1 MFLLALAASCGGGS
15 GSPSPTSTAAPP
27 TAATAAPT
35 AIPTAIPSPTP
46 SPPES
51 AAPDRDVLDLALRLG
66 RVANPVSPIART
78 EAPALAEGDRQTFN
92 VLEPTSPA
100 HKSIEATLRLIA
112 PHGYFYMQDG
122 RSVSDDDL
130 ARAGREFEENVYPQV
145 AQYFGPEWSPGVDGD
160 PHVIL
165 LHADLSG
172 VGGLF
177 SDQDEYPQAASPTS
191 NEREMVCLGSDPGS
205 SGYNGLL
212 AHELQHLVH
221 WNADHNEEAWVNEGL
236 SELAAE
242 IVGGGTGHTGAALA
256 NPDTQLNAWEPLGGN
271 NIPHYGMSH
280 LFFRYLLDRYG
291 GREGAAQLLKE
302 PADGI
307 AGVDAYLAPF
317 GTTFQDVFTDWVI
330 ANYVDDP
337 AGGRYS
343 QPNMEAHPAPTATL
357 DDYQDGDGEVHQFA
371 ADYIEVELPQG
382 DAVFSFDGA
391 ETVGAI
397 ANEPYSGAGQWWSN
411 RGDAIDS
418 TLTAEFDLT
427 GLASATL
434 RFHAWYDIEEQW
446 DYAYVVA
453 STDGGSTWRALP
465 GQHTTEENPLSLA
478 YGPAFTGKSGDDDG
492 PSWVEEEVDLTPFAG
507 EKILLRFEYITDEG
521 VNLDGFAIDDISIP
535 ELGFFDDA
543 EGDGPWQ
550 AEGFRRLRSPLPQRF
565 VVQVIEMGETTT
577 VTAVPLDEANRG
589 EVRLS
594 GFGSALDKAV
604 IVVAAATDDTR
615 QTAAYSYSLQP
626 AGP

>member
-1 MFLLALAASCGGGS
+1 MFLLVLAAACGGGD
-15 GSPSPTSTAAPP
+15 GSSSPTPTPVPP
-27 TAATAAPT
+27 TGTAAPT
-35 AIPTAIPSPTP
+35 ALPTAIPSPTV

-51 AAPDRDVLDLALRLG
+51 AVPDRDLLDLALRLG
-66 RVANPVSPIART
+66 RVANPVSPIAQT
-78 EAPALAEGDRQTFN
+78 EAPALVEGDRHTFN
-92 VLEPTSPA
+92 VLDPLTPA
-100 HKSIEATLRLIA
+100 RENIEATLRLIT
-112 PHGYFYMQDG
+112 PHAYFYFQDG
-122 RSVSDDDL
+122 RNVSDDDL
-130 ARAGREFEENVYPQV
+130 ARAGREFEDEVYPEV
-145 AQYFGPEWSPGVDGD
+145 TRYFGSEWSPGVDSD
-160 PHVIL
+160 PHITL
-165 LHADLSG
+165 LHAGLSG

-177 SDQDEYPQAASPTS
+177 SDGDEYPQAGSPAS
-191 NEREMVCLGSDPGS
+191 NEREMVYLGSDPGS

-256 NPDTQLNAWEPLGGN
+256 NPDTQLNAWEPLGSS

-280 LFFRYLLDRYG
+280 LFVRYLLDRHG
-291 GREGAAQLLKE
+291 GWEGAAQLLKQ

-307 AGVDAYLAPF
+307 AGIDAYLAPF
-317 GTTFQDVFTDWVI
+317 GTTFGDVFADWVI
-330 ANYVDDP
+330 ANYLDDP

-343 QPNMEAHPAPTATL
+343 QPNMEAPASPAATL
-357 DDYQDGDGEVHQFA
+357 DDYQDSDGEVHQFA

-391 ETVGAI
+391 ETVSAI
-397 ANEPYSGAGQWWSN
+397 ANEPYSGAGQWWSG

-434 RFHAWYDIEEQW
+434 RFRAWYDIEEHW
-446 DYAYVVA
+446 DYAYVMA
-453 STDGGSTWRALP
+453 STDGGNTWRILP
-465 GQHTTEENPLSLA
+465 GGHTTEENPLRLA
-478 YGPAFTGKSGDDDG
+478 YGPAFTGKSSDDDT
-492 PSWVEEEVDLTPFAG
+492 PSWVEEAVDLTPFAG
-507 EKILLRFEYITDEG
+507 KKILLRFEYITDEG
-521 VNLDGFAIDDISIP
+521 VNLDGFAIDDIEIP

-550 AEGFRRLRSPLPQRF
+550 AEGFRRLTGPEHQRF
-565 VVQVIEMGETTT
+565 VVQVIEMGQTTT
-577 VTAVPLDEANRG
+577 VTTMPLDEVDSG

-594 GFGSALDKAV
+594 GFGSTLDKAV
-604 IVVAAATDDTR
+604 IVVAAVTDGTR
-615 QTAAYSYSLQP
+615 QTASYRYSLQP
-626 AGP
+626 DGP